1 MSFVSSEVLP
11 ARVATTTI
19 IDPHPIES
27 KNVHIV
33 SPLISSAPLG
43 PGPNAIFSIVPITTT
58 NTNTNNTNNY
68 STDEY
73 NPYGNLGKP
82 NAIVRPVRRNEP
94 NTDTM
99 ILPEANAANNLPASN
114 QSTPKV
120 NVPAKYKRRE
130 IDTFTKELDN
140 KLRHLQKDK
149 KPTLK
154 HVKFSSLNSSFLHVF
169 SLSFRF

>member
-11 ARVATTTI
+11 ARVATTTTI

-58 NTNTNNTNNY
+58 NNNNNN
-68 STDEY
+68 STDEHG
-73 NPYGNLGKP
+73 PYGNLGKP

-99 ILPEANAANNLPASN
+99 ILPEANVANNLPASN

-120 NVPAKYKRRE
+120 NVPAKNKRRE

-154 HVKFSSLNSSFLHVF
+154 HVKFSSLNSTFLF
-169 SLSFRF
+169 SCFFSSLSFRF